1 MSPTAA
7 PTICAVKPTRSS
19 NVEQMWEGL
28 ARVHS
33 SMTAALEHDMVPE
46 AGMPL
51 AWYEGLLNLSRSPR
65 GVMRYPDLARVAGLP
80 NKWGW
85 PRPGRN
91 TQGPRLSTPYCS

>member
-7 PTICAVKPTRSS
+7 PTIGAVKPTRSS

-51 AWYEGLLNLSRSPR
+51 AWYGVLLNLSRSPG
-65 GVMRYPDLARVAGLP
+65 GVIRYPDPARVAGLTDRGGP
-80 NKWGW
+80 R
-85 PRPGRN
+85 RPGAVDKGR
-91 TQGPRLSTPYCS
+91 RIAA